1 MSRDCRLIDVALENK
16 NDKDV
21 SVIDVDAD
29 KNLDLLEGDELE
41 EYTGEDKDIIFE
53 EEGDPSAMI
62 SGLIKLLSPQ
72 WMRWLLLQEMALD

>member
-1 MSRDCRLIDVALENK
+1 MALENK

-53 EEGDPSAMI
+53 EEGDPLSMV
-62 SGLIKLLSPQ
+62 SGLIYVLSS
-72 WMRWLLLQEMALD
+72 LVDEMITATEMTLDC